1 MIGGRAL
8 RSVDAR
14 RGGEL
19 ADSTF
24 VRRRWRGLPPP
35 PPVQTTGAW
44 TATLLPSVQSAF
56 ESLLAHKLRSL
67 LTLLSV
73 LVGVAGVLAIDS
85 VSQAQSASLGAQL
98 AQVGSN
104 VVNVSPTASNI
115 RGLSNASAGGP
126 TLRPGDAAVLRQL
139 PHVVADTPEIGGAQ
153 QITSGRLSV
162 RTTAVAAMPEVQQ
175 IQGWTLRSGEFY
187 TARDESNGASVAV
200 LGQTVVD
207 RLFPGGVLGDPVG
220 QKVRI
225 RNAEFKVIGVLA
237 NKGYNG
243 TQDLDDVVFVPFRTG
258 QQRLYGGT
266 TIGSIQLQVDAA
278 ENISSVM
285 AEVKQALEQS
295 HRLRPGQPD
304 DFRIQSYQQLLDQ
317 ARPEQERLD
326 TIMRGIA
333 WAALA
338 MGGFGLMNILLMA
351 ITERTLELGI
361 RMAVGARRLD
371 MLAQFLVEAVTLA
384 LLGGGLGVVL
394 GFGGALMVPRF
405 VSGAP
410 ALSALPG
417 LGTVGMAVGLSVGI
431 GLMGGAYPAYR
442 ASRLNPVEA
451 LRSE

>member
-1 MIGGRAL
+1 LIGGRAL
-8 RSVDAR
+8 RRLVDAR
-14 RGGEL
+14 PGVL

-24 VRRRWRGLPPP
+24 ERRRWRGMPPP
-35 PPVQTTGAW
+35 PAVRRTGAW
-44 TATLLPSVQSAF
+44 TATLLPSAQSAF

-85 VSQAQSASLGAQL
+85 VSQAQSASLRAQL

-139 PHVVADTPEIGGAQ
+139 PHVVADSPEISGAQ
-153 QITSGRLSV
+153 QITSGRLSA
-162 RTTAVAAMPEVQQ
+162 RTSAVAAMPEVQQ

-207 RLFPGGVLGDPVG
+207 RLFPGGANPVG

-266 TIGSIQLQVDAA
+266 TIGAIQLQVDAA
-278 ENISSVM
+278 ENISRVM

-417 LGTVGMAVGLSVGI
+417 LGTVGMAMGLSVGI
-431 GLMGGAYPAYR
+431 GLVGGAYPAYR